1 MNLHPTQRLRPALT
15 VLAWLACSAS
25 WAAGKPN
32 APDPES
38 QYHRDRAACSAMR
51 VADEQA
57 NCLSEASARLASTQ
71 PSLAEE
77 HPDIL
82 KRNALMRCTPQP
94 DARRSDCVAR
104 MQGQGSTRGSVAAGG
119 IYRELV
125 TREVGTIATVA
136 PVAPV
141 APDAAAAPSPAKP

>member
-1 MNLHPTQRLRPALT
+1 MNLNPTQRLRPALT
-15 VLAWLACSAS
+15 VLAWLACAAS

-32 APDPES
+32 APDPKS

-82 KRNALMRCTPQP
+82 KRNALMRCTPLP
-94 DARRSDCVAR
+94 DALRSDCVAR
-104 MQGQGSTRGSVAAGG
+104 MQGQGSTSGSVAAGG

-125 TREVGTIATVA
+125 TREVGTIA